1 MTGKIKLVHSGGNS
15 VSIAVPTSAPS
26 ASEVEFKLPQ
36 SDGSANQAL
45 VSDGSGNLSFA
56 SVAGGKVLQIVEST
70 SSTNVQTSSTNQS
83 DLLTLSITPS
93 SSSSKVF
100 LFINTVLQANPNSN
114 AKAWVRLYRGTSSG
128 TLIRNLY
135 AGSEAAS
142 ILNLSVSGQALESPN
157 TSSAQTYT
165 LTLTKLSGGT
175 NYITT
180 DNHPYFLQAMEI
192 GA

>member
-1 MTGKIKLVHSGGNS
+1 M
-15 VSIAVPTSAPS
+15 
-26 ASEVEFKLPQ
+26 
-36 SDGSANQAL
+36 
-45 VSDGSGNLSFA
+45 
-56 SVAGGKVLQIVEST
+56 
-70 SSTNVQTSSTNQS
+70 
-83 DLLTLSITPS
+83 
-93 SSSSKVF
+93 
-100 LFINTVLQANPNSN
+100 
-114 AKAWVRLYRGTSSG
+114 
-128 TLIRNLY
+128 Y

-142 ILNLSVSGQALESPN
+142 ILNLSVSGQALDSPN